1 VSENEDEDIGYKKPP
16 KASQWKPGQCGNPK
30 GRPKKIKDFSKLL
43 DLELGQPVQITI
55 NGQLQTLTKGEFI
68 VKNIVN
74 SAMKSDRAAQKL
86 VVASMKSNQA
96 IEEFE
101 LDEGDREALEA
112 LLQQGKPEKKGSEES
127 SNGGP

>member
-1 VSENEDEDIGYKKPP
+1 MSENEDEDIGYKKPP

-30 GRPKKIKDFSKLL
+30 GRPKKIKDFFKLL

-112 LLQQGKPEKKGSEES
+112 LLQSGRPERKTSEES
-127 SNGGP
+127 SNG